1 MIPIT
6 PGICLDESE
15 IEERFIRPPGP
26 GGQKV
31 NKVTTA
37 VQLRFD
43 IGRSRSV
50 PVPVKRRLIRLA
62 GRRVSNAGI
71 LTLEAHRFRIRER
84 NREDALGRLVELIR
98 KASHQ
103 PKPRKKTKPTR
114 MSNERRLELK
124 RRRAQTK
131 YRRETPGW
139 DD

>member
-1 MIPIT
+1 VIPIT